1 METTQVT
8 LVVRGETSSEE
19 VIAVVGSCD
28 ALGNWSYQDAVTLNP
43 VSQFGDR
50 NTWTTTVTVPTGVEF
65 KYRYF
70 KGIFQKSE
78 SENGPRQVVV
88 TMWETHLYPR
98 KLNPTESEMHTN
110 DGLFGIHDGVTSVD
124 PGWLTCQAEVRLRLH
139 YSKTPPVS
147 ISKRRF
153 SNSKV
158 KIKLQV
164 VCIDKDKNEPSLS
177 SLLKL
182 PTTVEIRKVSEDGYT
197 STHSQPENGEAL
209 EPPQWIEYIIRTMD
223 PDNLQVTFEFFEE
236 DVNGYGSSRFVRTG
250 LVGTACLVS
259 PGFLENGTDYGR
271 LTLPIMGH
279 TSRHAIGTVT
289 VDYLV
294 IQPIQDLQCDMSSSF
309 TKFWKKRS
317 PLDIGHRGTG
327 RTHSAK
333 HYRIRENTINAFKTA
348 AKHGAAYVQFEV
360 QLSKDQVPVIY
371 GDLTCITCAKTKN
384 RAFEY
389 IEIPVKDLKFDQL
402 QSLKLGMMGQDPT
415 DMQADDDKDAESQ
428 PFPQLSQIFHKVS
441 EYVGFNIEIKWI
453 AQTTNESWDSNVSSY
468 FNMNTFLD
476 IILSCVLENAATRRI
491 IFSCCDADI
500 CSMVRRKQ
508 NKYPVLFQTQG
519 LSDRH
524 PELMDIHCRSTPFAV
539 NFALSED
546 ILGICANAADL
557 LKNVDYVRE
566 IQSKGLV
573 VFSWGE
579 ENNDSEARKEQSE
592 QKIDGYIYD
601 RICEAQIQQRNIFHK
616 EKEPQCES
624 TEEAGKSYCN
634 IS

>member
-1 METTQVT
+1 T
-8 LVVRGETSSEE
+8 
-19 VIAVVGSCD
+19 A
-28 ALGNWSYQDAVTLNP
+28 
-43 VSQFGDR
+43 
-50 NTWTTTVTVPTGVEF
+50 
-65 KYRYF
+65 
-70 KGIFQKSE
+70 
-78 SENGPRQVVV
+78 
-88 TMWETHLYPR
+88 
-98 KLNPTESEMHTN
+98 ESEMHTN

-371 GDLTCITCAKTKN
+371 GDLTCITCAKTVFTHWLHLTLVQN
-384 RAFEY
+384 C
-389 IEIPVKDLKFDQL
+389 
-402 QSLKLGMMGQDPT
+402 
-415 DMQADDDKDAESQ
+415 
-428 PFPQLSQIFHKVS
+428 LSQLVK
-441 EYVGFNIEIKWI
+441 G
-453 AQTTNESWDSNVSSY
+453 SWDSNVSSY

-601 RICEAQIQQRNIFHK
+601 R
-616 EKEPQCES
+616 
-624 TEEAGKSYCN
+624 
-634 IS
+634 

>member
-1 METTQVT
+1 T
-8 LVVRGETSSEE
+8 
-19 VIAVVGSCD
+19 A
-28 ALGNWSYQDAVTLNP
+28 
-43 VSQFGDR
+43 
-50 NTWTTTVTVPTGVEF
+50 
-65 KYRYF
+65 
-70 KGIFQKSE
+70 
-78 SENGPRQVVV
+78 
-88 TMWETHLYPR
+88 
-98 KLNPTESEMHTN
+98 ESEMHTN

-371 GDLTCITCAKTKN
+371 GDLTCITCKN

-402 QSLKLGMMGQDPT
+402 QSLKVN
-415 DMQADDDKDAESQ
+415 KC
-428 PFPQLSQIFHKVS
+428 IFIFS

-579 ENNDSEARKEQSE
+579 ENNDSEARKEQTAKFLVEFIRKWAYRLPVAQNRCDYIVGKVGQSSNFLLIFPIFFLLSHLLIMG
-592 QKIDGYIYD
+592 KISNVCKNINFVSVYFKIGTYI
-601 RICEAQIQQRNIFHK
+601 EATDMLTSPH
-616 EKEPQCES
+616 
-624 TEEAGKSYCN
+624 A
-634 IS
+634 